1 MGRVTGVSMT
11 YADTV
16 REQSPGPAQRAVSG
30 GLTAVSSSPLLLLLF
45 VATLLG
51 GGGGGGPFPLVPL
64 PTPQGGS
71 VSEQSLAGLLRW
83 EVVLVVVVTQL
94 VVLETGARVFVHVD
108 DAFFQ
113 VSLVS

>member
-1 MGRVTGVSMT
+1 MT

-16 REQSPGPAQRAVSG
+16 REQSPGPAQGAVSG
-30 GLTAVSSSPLLLLLF
+30 GLTAVSPSPLLLLLL
-45 VATLLG
+45 VAALLG

-71 VSEQSLAGLLRW
+71 VSEQSLAGLLCR
-83 EVVLVVVVTQL
+83 EVVVVVVVVVTQL

-108 DAFFQ
+108 DAFLQ
-113 VSLVS
+113 VSLVF